1 MKILFLQL
9 WYDLYGGIETV
20 NDTLA
25 SQFVKDGYKASILC
39 LWKKGSGEYIKKK
52 KYNKM
57 ILWYYDIMILCG
69 GGIDADMRKNLFPDA
84 EQEL

>member
-25 SQFVKDGYKASILC
+25 SQFVKDGYT
-39 LWKKGSGEYIKKK
+39 
-52 KYNKM
+52 
-57 ILWYYDIMILCG
+57 
-69 GGIDADMRKNLFPDA
+69 
-84 EQEL
+84 